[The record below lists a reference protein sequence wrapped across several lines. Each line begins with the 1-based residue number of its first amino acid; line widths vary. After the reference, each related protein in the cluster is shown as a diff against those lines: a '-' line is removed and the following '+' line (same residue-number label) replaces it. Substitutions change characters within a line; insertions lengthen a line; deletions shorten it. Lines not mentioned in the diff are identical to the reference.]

1 MYLYLIT
8 IDIIIKLHL
17 YTYIYHWFFFSL
29 LINFIQYSI
38 VYILILTANIMWS
51 DQ

>member
-17 YTYIYHWFFFSL
+17 YTYIYQFFVFFSL

-51 DQ
+51 D